1 MRQPCSRA
9 RATWMAL
16 KSARDSAASLFLA
29 HFALG
34 TKAMCCPFSANSI
47 AKTNKNN
54 THTSALLGWA
64 QCQNLKERLQLP
76 NLQTPLQKGDTEMPE
91 MKRYLEKTLLGNIL
105 RDIAILERI
114 KSQGWRKCS
123 HFV

>member
-1 MRQPCSRA
+1 
-9 RATWMAL
+9 MAL
-16 KSARDSAASLFLA
+16 KSARHSAASLFLA

-34 TKAMCCPFSANSI
+34 TTATCCFFSAKSI

-54 THTSALLGWA
+54 THTSAFLGWA

-76 NLQTPLQKGDTEMPE
+76 NLQTPLKKGNTEMPG
-91 MKRYLEKTLLGNIL
+91 MKRYLGKTLLGNIL
-105 RDIAILERI
+105 RDIAILAR